1 MATTID
7 NGQTCL
13 EKRGFEKRKELLAI
27 NLDNDGYI
35 QGSGTE
41 YSVTHPNAVSERHKV
56 KGKGSLSGGHT
67 YFSPYFGLPKENV
80 NEINYSNFDVFSDK
94 TRTVGGE
101 IDIDKRYESE
111 LTKRYSYDNNEYSES
126 NEDAISN
133 GYVHGKGTGI
143 YLDTNNGGGGYD
155 VRSRDLHLLRNSWQ
169 KDLPYTKL
177 LVQSEYE
184 IQTEFKI
191 NSTEATIEE
200 QEEAAKKK
208 QEKAAEKDRIK
219 AEKKAEKEK
228 RKAEKEAKK
237 AQGASQEITSETRTA
252 PVETTL
258 TPEMQMAAAMQNYLG
273 EQQTSNTMTEEE
285 YFKYMQ
291 RFAPNQ

>member
-191 NSTEATIEE
+191 SSTEATVEE
-200 QEEAAKKK
+200 QVVSAKKK
-208 QEKAAEKDRIK
+208 EEEKNAK
-219 AEKKAEKEK
+219 AEAK
-228 RKAEKEAKK
+228 RKAKEEKKFREEVEKQK
-237 AQGASQEITSETRTA
+237 AINDRKVPVITPKTVEIMNEITPKPTRW
-252 PVETTL
+252 
-258 TPEMQMAAAMQNYLG
+258 G
-273 EQQTSNTMTEEE
+273 I
-285 YFKYMQ
+285 
-291 RFAPNQ
+291 